1 MNTNIC
7 HKFGT
12 PHSLDLQELQNICLN
27 ISSSNMGLQK
37 FLIFIFVA
45 LIIFLSMV
53 FFVKAITT
61 NEDTIKAYYKSSFT
75 YFIQL
80 FTIIAVIPIIVY
92 FFQQNITIVGKIITT
107 FFVLGIIFLM
117 YEYWPIY
124 KKESKPNSSILSTI
138 LLTFFTISYYHS
150 FTLGFKDDNFVQTS
164 LIAVASLCL
173 IVFNIFIT
181 FIREIRKNPPKKDD
195 ILSLEFLD
203 K

>member
-7 HKFGT
+7 YKFGT

-27 ISSSNMGLQK
+27 INSSNIAIQK
-37 FLIFIFVA
+37 FLLILFVA
-45 LIIFLSMV
+45 LIIFLSLV

-61 NEDTIKAYYKSSFT
+61 NEDTIKAYYKASFT

-80 FTIIAVIPIIVY
+80 FTVIAVIPIIVY
-92 FFQQNITIVGKIITT
+92 FFQQEINIIGKIITT

-124 KKESKPNSSILSTI
+124 KKEANANSSIISTI
-138 LLTFFTISYYHS
+138 LVTIFTISFYHS

-164 LIAVASLCL
+164 LIAIATLSL
-173 IVFNIFIT
+173 IIFNIFIT
-181 FIREIRKNPPKKDD
+181 FIKEIKKNPPKKDP
-195 ILSLEFLD
+195 ILSLEFLE
-203 K
+203 